1 MNLFLKY
8 TIWLRF
14 INKELKLP
22 NFNFNFMLTKSVTL
36 DKVMPLLLSDEIYL
50 IS

>member
-22 NFNFNFMLTKSVTL
+22 NFNFMLTKSVTL